1 MDGTGE
7 GGFLQPCQ
15 IIIVHTANRRP
26 YAHTPT
32 SPTLERPV
40 PNDVSGHAESPRSTS
55 GHGQASP
62 TSPGE
67 GSIDALSSN
76 MGSLIRGSITH
87 TGTQFTRSPVGPTG
101 TLPTIFS
108 LSRVT
113 GVSVCHSGPSLSSTG
128 LVSHPA
134 ATPPPSPVPSPDR
147 RGSSSPA
154 VRYARLLTSL
164 LLSLILRGLPRPH
177 RTAANRAARFGV

>member
-87 TGTQFTRSPVGPTG
+87 TGTQFTRSRWVPPE
-101 TLPTIFS
+101 PFPPFS
-108 LSRVT
+108 LSLASLGCQCVT
-113 GVSVCHSGPSLSSTG
+113 Q
-128 LVSHPA
+128 
-134 ATPPPSPVPSPDR
+134 
-147 RGSSSPA
+147 
-154 VRYARLLTSL
+154 ARLSL
-164 LLSLILRGLPRPH
+164 PPASSRIRPRRLLPRRCRRLIGGDP
-177 RTAANRAARFGV
+177 ARLR